1 MDSMA
6 AQGKLDELRDLD
18 EMNVEE
24 KDSYVH
30 ALGVVYGA
38 GGDGFPDYVS
48 VKKAATRAAGVAAG
62 TGDAK
67 LALRE
72 QLIAG
77 HFGVEAASSAV
88 LRAFSS
94 SVIAQEDEHRK
105 AVLAALLTP
114 PKQKETAEPAEAKKD
129 DFRQAID
136 QLVGKESDTLH
147 KDFIEPFNAQN
158 LRVPVAVHRATMAE
172 LRTED
177 DRVCADALVKQG
189 PGAVPQ
195 AWKEGPG
202 WRAIKGFIQRVAVAQ
217 VHATAEDFTGKPV
230 NKQLLERAV
239 DTSPWAMRGRLAA
252 EATGRAITTIAK
264 TDRQNAGG
272 TQRHDTRRDSRPD
285 SRAPQGP
292 RTYPF
297 PRNGNAG
304 APPTGK
310 QANVAPVAALQRQVG
325 IKCHNCGQ
333 LGHLIAACTRPT
345 KCYACQGEG
354 HRSSECPSPA
364 KKPKKEEG

>member
-1 MDSMA
+1 
-6 AQGKLDELRDLD
+6 
-18 EMNVEE
+18 
-24 KDSYVH
+24 
-30 ALGVVYGA
+30 
-38 GGDGFPDYVS
+38 
-48 VKKAATRAAGVAAG
+48 
-62 TGDAK
+62 
-67 LALRE
+67 
-72 QLIAG
+72 
-77 HFGVEAASSAV
+77 
-88 LRAFSS
+88 
-94 SVIAQEDEHRK
+94 
-105 AVLAALLTP
+105 
-114 PKQKETAEPAEAKKD
+114 
-129 DFRQAID
+129 
-136 QLVGKESDTLH
+136 
-147 KDFIEPFNAQN
+147 
-158 LRVPVAVHRATMAE
+158 MAE

-177 DRVCADALVKQG
+177 DRACADALVKQG

-333 LGHLIAACTRPT
+333 LGHLIAARGPGPANALARPRSRR
-345 KCYACQGEG
+345 KKKVKKKGEG
-354 HRSSECPSPA
+354 TKKVTKMRSFF
-364 KKPKKEEG
+364 EGCRISLF